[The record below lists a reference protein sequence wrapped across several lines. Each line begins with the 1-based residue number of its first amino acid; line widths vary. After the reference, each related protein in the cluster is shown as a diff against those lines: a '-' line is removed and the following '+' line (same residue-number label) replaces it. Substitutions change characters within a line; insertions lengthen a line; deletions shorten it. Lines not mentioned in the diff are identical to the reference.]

1 MSFLRA
7 HTGHARDSAGPQVR
21 LNDGDDSEAPR
32 RGLHESFQDTIAP
45 NKQGNGL
52 CTLGRFYDLIILVC
66 L

>member
-1 MSFLRA
+1 MSSLRA
-7 HTGHARDSAGPQVR
+7 HTGHARDSAGAQVR
-21 LNDGDDSEAPR
+21 LDDADDSEAPR
-32 RGLHESFQDTIAP
+32 RGLHESFQGIIPP